1 MTVAKVMEALGL
13 KLLTKDVCLE
23 GEVTGGCVCDLLS
36 VVMAEGEAGMAWITV
51 QTHMNVIAVA
61 SLLDFA
67 CVIVPEGLPVEAPIL
82 SKADEEGIVVLSSG
96 KTAFELVTILAAH
109 GVGPVSCA

>member
-23 GEVTGGCVCDLLS
+23 GEVTGGRVCDLLS

-51 QTHMNVIAVA
+51 QTHLNVIAVA
-61 SLLDFA
+61 SLHEFS
-67 CVIVPEGLPVEAPIL
+67 CVIVSGDAAVEAETL
-82 SKADEEGIVVLSSG
+82 EKAQAEGIPVLVSPETNYSLAG
-96 KTAFELVTILAAH
+96 KLYQLGIH
-109 GVGPVSCA
+109 

>member
-51 QTHMNVIAVA
+51 QTHLNVIAVA
-61 SLLDFA
+61 SLHEFS
-67 CVIVPEGLPVEAPIL
+67 CVIVSGDAAVEAETL
-82 SKADEEGIVVLSSG
+82 EKAQAEGIPVLVSPETNYSLAG
-96 KTAFELVTILAAH
+96 KLYQLGIH
-109 GVGPVSCA
+109 

>member
-51 QTHMNVIAVA
+51 QTHLNVIVLRIR
-61 SLLDFA
+61 STNSPRQWS
-67 CVIVPEGLPVEAPIL
+67 V
-82 SKADEEGIVVLSSG
+82 KA
-96 KTAFELVTILAAH
+96 KAF
-109 GVGPVSCA
+109 GCFSFSR

>member
-1 MTVAKVMEALGL
+1 
-13 KLLTKDVCLE
+13 
-23 GEVTGGCVCDLLS
+23 
-36 VVMAEGEAGMAWITV
+36 
-51 QTHMNVIAVA
+51 MNVIAVA

>member
-36 VVMAEGEAGMAWITV
+36 VVMAEGGAGMAWITV
-51 QTHMNVIAVA
+51 QTHLNVIAVA
-61 SLLDFA
+61 SLHEFS
-67 CVIVPEGLPVEAPIL
+67 CVIVSGDAAVEAETL
-82 SKADEEGIVVLSSG
+82 EKAQAEGIPVLVSPETNYSLAG
-96 KTAFELVTILAAH
+96 KLYQLGIH
-109 GVGPVSCA
+109 

>member
-23 GEVTGGCVCDLLS
+23 GEVTGGCVCGLLS

-51 QTHMNVIAVA
+51 QTHLNVIAVA
-61 SLLDFA
+61 SLHEFS
-67 CVIVPEGLPVEAPIL
+67 CVIVSGDAAVEAETL
-82 SKADEEGIVVLSSG
+82 EKAQAEGIPVLVSPETNYSLAG
-96 KTAFELVTILAAH
+96 KLYQLGIH
-109 GVGPVSCA
+109 

>member
-36 VVMAEGEAGMAWITV
+36 VVMAEGKRAWPG
-51 QTHMNVIAVA
+51 
-61 SLLDFA
+61 SP
-67 CVIVPEGLPVEAPIL
+67 CKPI
-82 SKADEEGIVVLSSG
+82 
-96 KTAFELVTILAAH
+96 
-109 GVGPVSCA
+109 

>member
-51 QTHMNVIAVA
+51 QAHINVIAVA
-61 SLLDFA
+61 TLLDMA
-67 CVIVPEGLPVEAPIL
+67 CVLIPENIEM
-82 SKADEEGIVVLSSG
+82 SKEVLDKAAEEGVPVLGSS
-96 KTAFELVTILAAH
+96 KTSYELAGEMYALGLGH
-109 GVGPVSCA
+109 PVK

>member
-36 VVMAEGEAGMAWITV
+36 VVMAEGEAGIPAIPRSTR
-51 QTHMNVIAVA
+51 
-61 SLLDFA
+61 
-67 CVIVPEGLPVEAPIL
+67 
-82 SKADEEGIVVLSSG
+82 SG
-96 KTAFELVTILAAH
+96 K
-109 GVGPVSCA
+109 P

>member
-51 QTHMNVIAVA
+51 QTHLNVIAVA
-61 SLLDFA
+61 MLMDMA
-67 CVIVPEGLPVEAPIL
+67 CVIIP
-82 SKADEEGIVVLSSG
+82 EGIVLEEATLQKAEEEGVPVFASD
-96 KTAFELVTILAAH
+96 KTAYELCGQMFAL
-109 GVGPVSCA
+109 GVGQAERT